1 MIIFSVFLII
11 LTISNIDNIIKIE
24 ISILDKV
31 VSMIYLRV
39 C

>member
-1 MIIFSVFLII
+1 MIIFPVFLII

-24 ISILDKV
+24 MSILDKV
-31 VSMIYLRV
+31 VSMIYSEV